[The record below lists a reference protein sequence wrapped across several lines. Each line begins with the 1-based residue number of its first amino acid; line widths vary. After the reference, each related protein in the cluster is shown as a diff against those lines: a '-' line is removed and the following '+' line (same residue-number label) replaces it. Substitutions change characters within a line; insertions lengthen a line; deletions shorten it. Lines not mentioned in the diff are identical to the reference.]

1 MRTTLSIEDDVLVAV
16 KELAD
21 KEGVTAGEKLAR
33 LVRQALQA
41 PTVVPGQVRH
51 GVPVFPRSRRH
62 RDERTRAATH
72 RGRASVT

>member
-16 KELAD
+16 QELAD

-41 PTVVPGQVRH
+41 PTVVPGQVRN
-51 GVPVFPRSRRH
+51 GVPVFPAAGAIVTSERVQQLIE
-62 RDERTRAATH
+62 DELP
-72 RGRASVT
+72 